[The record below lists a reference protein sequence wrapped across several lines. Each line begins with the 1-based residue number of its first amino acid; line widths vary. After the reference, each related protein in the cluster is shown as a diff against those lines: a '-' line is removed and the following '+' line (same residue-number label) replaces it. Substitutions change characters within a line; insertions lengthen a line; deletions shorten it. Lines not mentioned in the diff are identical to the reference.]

1 MTYKYLGKRIYF
13 LKENGTVIL
22 EVGEM
27 EGWVVEPEKDF
38 NKALEEAYKYYA
50 ELSKYNKEVVD
61 FIDLEYGEYKTEF
74 AEMTSY
80 KIDVAT
86 RKPIFEY
93 GEKPNPPEVPVTP
106 SLHERV
112 GDLELG
118 AEATQEALDMLLL
131 ANMGEPVQAA
141 TLAVGTFANTKQK
154 GVDNMAAYIA
164 MRIIKKGDK
173 SVEAGRE
180 YYVTWMTHP
189 VYSKFKADVDLI
201 LQAEEKENLIVESL

>member
-1 MTYKYLGKRIYF
+1 MAGYVYIGKRIFF

-38 NKALEEAYKYYA
+38 DKALEEAYKYYA

-86 RKPIFEY
+86 RKPTFEY
-93 GEKPNPPEVPVTP
+93 GEKPNPPEVSIAPTI
-106 SLHERV
+106 HERM
-112 GDLELG
+112 D
-118 AEATQEALDMLLL
+118 TQEK
-131 ANMGEPVQAA
+131 AN
-141 TLAVGTFANTKQK
+141 
-154 GVDNMAAYIA
+154 
-164 MRIIKKGDK
+164 
-173 SVEAGRE
+173 
-180 YYVTWMTHP
+180 
-189 VYSKFKADVDLI
+189 KAQDDLI
-201 LQAEEKENLIVESL
+201 LDNAYRVALLELNAQGIAL

>member
-1 MTYKYLGKRIYF
+1 MAGYVYVGKRIFF

-93 GEKPNPPEVPVTP
+93 GEKPNPPEIPQTP
-106 SLHERV
+106 TMHERM
-112 GDLELG
+112 E
-118 AEATQEALDMLLL
+118 TQEK
-131 ANMGEPVQAA
+131 AN
-141 TLAVGTFANTKQK
+141 
-154 GVDNMAAYIA
+154 
-164 MRIIKKGDK
+164 
-173 SVEAGRE
+173 
-180 YYVTWMTHP
+180 
-189 VYSKFKADVDLI
+189 KAQDDLI
-201 LQAEEKENLIVESL
+201 LDNAYRVAVLELSAQGISL